1 MERADVLFEL
11 AYTEKPDNQTLIEL
25 LDEAMAQAAG
35 DDARSARIL
44 AFRNLIR
51 AATGAVDAALRDA
64 REAIERA
71 QRVGDP
77 ALIATAIGTLGI
89 TEGWAGESSPGLLE
103 RGAELEES
111 LGLTLTAAESPRH
124 ALGRLQLRLGEIDSA
139 RRLFEEL
146 EATAAARGD
155 EFSRV
160 QIVWSLSLLEWA
172 AGRWKE
178 ALDHATAAYDL
189 TEQTQFGH
197 ARAWVGRVKALVEAD
212 LGLVDEAR
220 ASADEALASLGASKD
235 ELYGIVS
242 LAALGRIELM
252 VGDLEAAGNYLGELP
267 GRLLAAGVGDPT
279 LPVWADAIET
289 LIALGELGLAHTYL
303 GSYEEYAEKL
313 GSPWALAG
321 AWRSR
326 GLFLAAE
333 GDHAGAFEAFE
344 RSLAYAEAFPLERG
358 RALLCLGSVRRQA
371 QQKRAA
377 REALDQAI
385 AVFEQLGAPLWAER
399 ARAEKA
405 RISGRRASSDE
416 LTETELRVA
425 GLAAQGRTNKEIAAE
440 LYMGTSTVEAHLSR
454 VYRKLGVRRA
464 ELAGRLTATEGESAD
479 ALDESVRT

>member
-1 MERADVLFEL
+1 
-11 AYTEKPDNQTLIEL
+11 LIEADFGD
-25 LDEAMAQAAG
+25 LDRALACVEDGRAFTQA
-35 DDARSARIL
+35 S
-44 AFRNLIR
+44 
-51 AATGAVDAALRDA
+51 
-64 REAIERA
+64 AIEFHT
-71 QRVGDP
+71 
-77 ALIATAIGTLGI
+77 I
-89 TEGWAGESSPGLLE
+89 
-103 RGAELEES
+103 
-111 LGLTLTAAESPRH
+111 
-124 ALGRLQLRLGEIDSA
+124 
-139 RRLFEEL
+139 
-146 EATAAARGD
+146 
-155 EFSRV
+155 
-160 QIVWSLSLLEWA
+160 
-172 AGRWKE
+172 
-178 ALDHATAAYDL
+178 
-189 TEQTQFGH
+189 
-197 ARAWVGRVKALVEAD
+197 
-212 LGLVDEAR
+212 
-220 ASADEALASLGASKD
+220 LGA
-235 ELYGIVS
+235 GV
-242 LAALGRIELM
+242 LGRIEL
-252 VGDLEAAGNYLGELP
+252 VSGDLAAAGDLLRELP
-267 GRLLAAGVGDPT
+267 GRLLAGGMNDPT
-279 LPVWADAIET
+279 QPVWADAIET
-289 LIALGELGLAHTYL
+289 LIGLGELGLAHTYL

-313 GSPWALAG
+313 GSPWALAC